1 MAGLYTA
8 AVIVLGLTIY
18 ALVPALASLVTALA
32 NLVFG
37 LFQLLHQLIL
47 LPVKLVLKGTCLT
60 PVCACA
66 LSDRCEMP
74 PSHYGNPSRDAPV
87 PRVHL
92 PRSQIA
98 YVSAPSVFY
107 STNAHEFVL
116 LIRLRRGPR
125 TVHLLRPEH
134 GRVLLGVAVCRG
146 EAWVKSCGRATCTR
160 SIPST
165 CNDLFAFLQTSHS
178 PRVVSSSCRV
188 HTQTQITHSQ
198 RSRRPRRYPP
208 ANIHHAKPLQ
218 YKIQKD

>member
-66 LSDRCEMP
+66 LSDRCGMP
-74 PSHYGNPSRDAPV
+74 PSHHGNPSRAGPV

-98 YVSAPSVFY
+98 YVFAPSVFY
-107 STNAHEFVL
+107 SVNADNLVL
-116 LIRLRRGPR
+116 SSSDSVAAHGQSIFYGPNTGGYFSALQSAGARRG
-125 TVHLLRPEH
+125 
-134 GRVLLGVAVCRG
+134 
-146 EAWVKSCGRATCTR
+146 
-160 SIPST
+160 
-165 CNDLFAFLQTSHS
+165 
-178 PRVVSSSCRV
+178 
-188 HTQTQITHSQ
+188 
-198 RSRRPRRYPP
+198 
-208 ANIHHAKPLQ
+208 
-218 YKIQKD
+218 